1 MINMIVILDKSADEN
16 NINDIVGILLNR
28 FKESNNL
35 TGSATDK
42 NYVSKKS
49 LKKKYEEFIKTTPK
63 EFLREFGIN
72 SFEDYVLEY
81 WNVLGFVGNDPIVRY
96 NPEALFEYFEIDDV
110 YRKCDIDDYDIV
122 EDIDYLLDK
131 NGVLYEVEDNSSVP
145 LGFIKILRKC
155 NHNDF
160 IVLVTGMD

>member
-16 NINDIVGILLNR
+16 NINDIVDILLNR

-81 WNVLGFVGNDPIVRY
+81 WNILGFVGNDPIVRY

-160 IVLVTGMD
+160 IVLVTGID